1 MMRTLTAA
9 TLYGIFVIHYQFGYV
24 SYKPIVDPYLNRP
37 SLERYKKEIPNGLF
51 EQTDPDRQIY
61 SSSTDPN
68 VASRLKR
75 R

>member
-9 TLYGIFVIHYQFGYV
+9 TLYGIFVIHYQFGYIA
-24 SYKPIVDPYLNRP
+24 YKPIVDPYLNRP
-37 SLERYKKEIPNGLF
+37 SLERYKKEMPNALL
-51 EQTDPDRQIY
+51 ENTNIDRQIY

-68 VASRLKR
+68 IASRLKR